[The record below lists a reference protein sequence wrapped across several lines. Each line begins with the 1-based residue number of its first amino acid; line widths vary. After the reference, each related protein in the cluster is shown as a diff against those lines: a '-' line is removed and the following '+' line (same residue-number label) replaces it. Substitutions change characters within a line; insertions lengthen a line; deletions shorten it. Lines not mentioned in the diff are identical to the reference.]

1 MKFNVSNVE
10 ELVEIVCNIDI
21 GTINKFL
28 IDQGSQPTDQFEL
41 VKADDHCNYV
51 FVKIANQYG
60 WFVDVIACTNDHGFN
75 YYGVDCDGKE
85 YRFTHI
91 NIREMKFGLKRLSD
105 D

>member
-1 MKFNVSNVE
+1 MKFNMSNVE
-10 ELVEIVCNIDI
+10 EVIELVCNIDVN
-21 GTINKFL
+21 TINKFM

-41 VKADDHCNYV
+41 VKADDRCDYV

-75 YYGVDCDGKE
+75 YYGVDRDGKE

-91 NIREMKFGLKRLSD
+91 NIREMKFGLKKVK
-105 D
+105 